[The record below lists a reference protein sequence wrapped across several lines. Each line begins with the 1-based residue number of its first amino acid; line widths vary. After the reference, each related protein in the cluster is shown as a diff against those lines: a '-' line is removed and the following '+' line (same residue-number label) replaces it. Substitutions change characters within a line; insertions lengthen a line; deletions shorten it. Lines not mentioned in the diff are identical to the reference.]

1 MQAFFPWMPN
11 LGNQLPLDAAFF
23 PWMPQSGHFTLGCSS
38 LPLEGGL
45 RKSAPTGSLLEVII
59 FQY

>member
-11 LGNQLPLDAAFF
+11 FGNQLPLDAAFF
-23 PWMPQSGHFTLGCSS
+23 PWMPESGHFTLGCSS
-38 LPLEGGL
+38 LPLDGGL
-45 RKSAPTGSLLEVII
+45 RKFAPTGSLLEVII